1 VVKRVSI
8 VSPLRPLT
16 AGRPRSSIDPR
27 RRVRT
32 ASTPGQRATPT
43 LILLDVDGNDRSAAA
58 DGRRRLPSV
67 ETVRATLADVPH
79 AVAVRC
85 ARDAVDAARD
95 TIATGADVD
104 AGVVFED
111 ARRRADH
118 ATRPT
123 LRPLI
128 NATGVLLH
136 TNLGRAPLGDDALEA
151 VRDVA
156 RDFSSVEYDLD
167 RGERGSRH
175 THAARLLA
183 ALTGAEDGMV
193 VNNNAAAVLLVL
205 SALARDRSVVVSRGE
220 LIEIGGGFRIPEI
233 IAGSGCSLVE
243 VGTTNK
249 TRLADYGR
257 ALDDGAVVLKVH
269 TSNYRVVGYTE
280 DTPIRSLATLD
291 APVVVDLG
299 SGLLDEDVPWLAER
313 PAWLGDEPG
322 VRQALDAGADVVT
335 FSGDKLLGGPQAGI
349 IVGAS
354 ESLDLIRRHPLARA
368 LRVDKMT
375 LGALDVVLRAYLRD
389 DATGIPFWVMA
400 TRSTDELHAR
410 AQSIATTV
418 PSMRVVAV
426 DATVGGGSVPGAE
439 IPSVGLA
446 CDADDAAGALA
457 VLREHSIVARAHD
470 GAVVLDLR
478 TVDPRDDP
486 HLAKALLAIA
496 P

>member
-1 VVKRVSI
+1 V
-8 VSPLRPLT
+8 
-16 AGRPRSSIDPR
+16 
-27 RRVRT
+27 
-32 ASTPGQRATPT
+32 
-43 LILLDVDGNDRSAAA
+43 LDVDREDRADGT

-67 ETVRATLADVPH
+67 EAVRATLPDLPH
-79 AVAVRC
+79 AVAVRG
-85 ARDAVDAARD
+85 ARAAVDAARHS
-95 TIATGADVD
+95 IAAGDDV
-104 AGVVFED
+104 APEAVLAD
-111 ARRRADH
+111 ARQRAELVVQ
-118 ATRPT
+118 PT

-136 TNLGRAPLGDDALEA
+136 TNLGRSPLGEDALDA

-156 RDFSSVEYDLD
+156 RDFSSLEYDVE

-175 THAARLLA
+175 AHAARLLA

-233 IAGSGCSLVE
+233 IANSGCRLVE

-249 TRLADYGR
+249 TRLADYQR

-280 DTPIRSLATLD
+280 DTPIRSLATLG

-299 SGLLDEDVPWLAER
+299 SGLLDEDVPWLPAR
-313 PAWLGDEPG
+313 PAWLADEPG
-322 VRQALDAGADVVT
+322 VRQALAAGADVVT

-349 IVGAS
+349 VVGTTAAV
-354 ESLDLIRRHPLARA
+354 EQIRRHPLARA

-375 LGALDVVLRAYLRD
+375 LGALDVVLRAYLHD
-389 DATGIPFWVMA
+389 DVSGIPFWRMA
-400 TRSTDELHAR
+400 TRTTDELRER
-410 AQSIATTV
+410 AASIAATV
-418 PSMRVVAV
+418 PALRVVPL

-446 CDADDAAGALA
+446 CDTDDAAAVLA
-457 VLREHSIVARAHD
+457 VLRDHSVVARVQE
-470 GAVVLDLR
+470 GSVVCDLR

-496 P
+496 R

>member
-1 VVKRVSI
+1 VDRDDH
-8 VSPLRPLT
+8 
-16 AGRPRSSIDPR
+16 AG
-27 RRVRT
+27 
-32 ASTPGQRATPT
+32 
-43 LILLDVDGNDRSAAA
+43 AA
-58 DGRRRLPSV
+58 DGRRQLPSV
-67 ETVRATLADVPH
+67 EAVRATLADLPH
-79 AVAVRC
+79 VLAVRC
-85 ARDAVDAARD
+85 ARDAVDAARRA
-95 TIATGADVD
+95 IAAGSDVGAE
-104 AGVVFED
+104 AVFED
-111 ARRRADH
+111 ARRRAD
-118 ATRPT
+118 AAAQPT

-233 IAGSGCSLVE
+233 IASSGCRLVE

-249 TRLADYGR
+249 TRLADYQR

-280 DTPIRSLATLD
+280 DTPIRSLATLG

-299 SGLLDEDVPWLAER
+299 SGLLDEDVPWLTER
-313 PAWLGDEPG
+313 PAWLADEPG

-349 IVGAS
+349 IVGATAM
-354 ESLDLIRRHPLARA
+354 LDVIRRHPLARA

-389 DATGIPFWVMA
+389 DATGIPFWIMA
-400 TRSTDELHAR
+400 TRTTGELRER
-410 AQSIATTV
+410 ADSIAKAV
-418 PSMRVVAV
+418 PAVRIVEV
-426 DATVGGGSVPGAE
+426 DATVGGGSVPGTR

-446 CDADDAAGALA
+446 CDTDDAIGARA
-457 VLREHSIVARAHD
+457 VLRDHAVVARVYE
-470 GAVVLDLR
+470 GSVVCDLR
-478 TVDPRDDP
+478 TIDPRDDP